1 MQQAAGLQ
9 NLPFDEIT
17 RIVAPN
23 DAQRGALEAL
33 RVSATAAAER
43 VSAQSPRDE
52 PALPIGTA

>member
-1 MQQAAGLQ
+1 
-9 NLPFDEIT
+9 LPFDETT